1 MILYGKR
8 CKKARVRDG
17 WRDIEGRPYRD
28 VTKPYPRRETAYVL
42 SWETANG
49 CIAPPG
55 HELDHLCDNGWCIEA
70 MHITPVLTAKHA
82 ERHGVVP
89 HKRFKDYAELEWL
102 DTQQARNLFNALAD
116 VDYTTA
122 KIREAFG
129 YRGCLH
135 EEPAPKSPDGS
146 VYKIRRKEVIK
157 YATEICA

>member
-28 VTKPYPRRETAYVL
+28 VTKPYSRREVAYVL
-42 SWETANG
+42 AWETANG
-49 CIAPPG
+49 RATPPG
-55 HELDHLCDNGWCIEA
+55 YEVEA
-70 MHITPVLTAKHA
+70 MHIAPVPTAKHA

-89 HKRFKDYAELEWL
+89 HKQFKDYAELEWL
-102 DTQQARNLFNALAD
+102 DTQAD

-135 EEPAPKSPDGS
+135 EEAAPKSPSGV
-146 VYKIRRKEVIK
+146 VYKIRRKEVVK